1 MLLMIDNAVSI
12 GLQTLGLGMGIVV
25 SMLMI
30 LAIVL
35 YIVIPIFKKISE
47 KKTKNKKNKTP
58 ATENVQ
64 TAVPETV
71 AEVEN
76 DEETVAVIVAA
87 IAAYEGKAPEGFR
100 VVSFKRL

>member
-1 MLLMIDNAVSI
+1 MLLMIENAVSI

-47 KKTKNKKNKTP
+47 GKANKKKNKTP

-71 AEVEN
+71 AEAEN

-87 IAAYEGKAPEGFR
+87 IAAYEGKSPEGFR